1 MLIRARVLEYRRT
14 FRYSREQPTATLVP
28 DFCLSP
34 NYISLAFLGAWW
46 RLYSFLSL
54 SFRSKNRPEMLS
66 SSSLN
71 GCRFSV
77 FPRCLDRP
85 RRCRSYRSSC
95 LWGARGL
102 CLLCLFRSRGRIVR
116 EASNPFLPHLCQCT
130 IFFDYIRY
138 VCIRCQ
144 ERGVRPEFDT
154 VPSLTPRRSS
164 QI

>member
-46 RLYSFLSL
+46 RFYSFLSL
-54 SFRSKNRPEMLS
+54 SFRSKNRAEMLS

-95 LWGARGL
+95 LRDARGL
-102 CLLCLFRSRGRIVR
+102 CLLCLTVFGSFRWKTPAETSSSSSLNDCRF
-116 EASNPFLPHLCQCT
+116 SCT
-130 IFFDYIRY
+130 LLLR
-138 VCIRCQ
+138 VS
-144 ERGVRPEFDT
+144 P
-154 VPSLTPRRSS
+154 L
-164 QI
+164 